1 MERTGTS
8 RPSPRRDE
16 PDLVDAHW
24 ARRKCPLPAVL
35 GWGRRWQ
42 AAVRRRDCHAA
53 VALARR
59 CSDPRRRICTV
70 SGRLDGHDDRR
81 GGRHDNDVDSR
92 RAMGSSRS
100 RVVARNGGDHRVR
113 LATPITTPSS
123 VPDPLR
129 NRQSEPDRPSQETH
143 PALRS
148 RRRRGEA
155 ADASCN
161 DVRYHSAKGAGE
173 CPECAGRSRSREQ
186 ARVLVA
192 AEAPLPNGGDVA
204 RRLSRT
210 PTSGR
215 RTGPCLEHPV
225 SGAGAHRTRTT
236 RQSDNCCQ

>member
-1 MERTGTS
+1 
-8 RPSPRRDE
+8 
-16 PDLVDAHW
+16 
-24 ARRKCPLPAVL
+24 
-35 GWGRRWQ
+35 
-42 AAVRRRDCHAA
+42 
-53 VALARR
+53 
-59 CSDPRRRICTV
+59 
-70 SGRLDGHDDRR
+70 
-81 GGRHDNDVDSR
+81 
-92 RAMGSSRS
+92 MGSSRS

-123 VPDPLR
+123 VPDPLG
-129 NRQSEPDRPSQETH
+129 NRQSEPDRPSHETH
-143 PALRS
+143 PGLRS

-173 CPECAGRSRSREQ
+173 RPECAGRSRSREQ

-215 RTGPCLEHPV
+215 RTGPTTSCWSSVAPSPREPER
-225 SGAGAHRTRTT
+225 AGCACTRTYDGPT
-236 RQSDNCCQ
+236 RRRRAGHLMCEITNVTARIRLIGHVADPSRAVQPSAAVFSGGR